1 VSDTVKTFNFL
12 TDNDNVEVD
21 YALAA

>member
-1 VSDTVKTFNFL
+1 VGTVKTLNL
-12 TDNDNVEVD
+12 ITANDNVEVD